1 MPAIS
6 HVIRRGARY
15 SYRRRLPVPFSNSC
29 PITLNLKTSYPS
41 TARRR
46 AAVLSVCWE
55 GLVLTYR
62 GRSDLT
68 APEAQE
74 IFQDALER
82 ELVRA
87 LVRAKTIEDLLAL
100 PGGELF
106 WKLEDPAEVSSSRS
120 PSMKGDT
127 ILRHAGGVLRGG

>member
-1 MPAIS
+1 M
-6 HVIRRGARY
+6 
-15 SYRRRLPVPFSNSC
+15 
-29 PITLNLKTSYPS
+29 
-41 TARRR
+41 
-46 AAVLSVCWE
+46 
-55 GLVLTYR
+55 TYR

-68 APEAQE
+68 GLEAQE